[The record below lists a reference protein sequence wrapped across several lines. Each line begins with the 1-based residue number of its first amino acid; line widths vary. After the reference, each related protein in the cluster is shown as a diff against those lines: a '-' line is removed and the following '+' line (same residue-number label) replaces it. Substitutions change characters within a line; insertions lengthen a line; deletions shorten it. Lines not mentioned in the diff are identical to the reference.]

1 MERCHFFRTQ
11 RKIILRSGNVTKQ
24 KYVSHSM
31 PTCISRCQAG
41 KPDVLDCRGFMF
53 AEIIAIGSELTCGS
67 KLDTNSQ
74 WLSRELE
81 SLGWT
86 VTRHTTLAD
95 GMDAIVAEFRA
106 AASRAQVVLITG
118 GLGPTLDDITRD
130 ALAVAFNQPLV
141 RDPESL
147 KQIQALFIARGRQM
161 PERNERQ
168 ADRPRH
174 SSVLPNSCGTAP
186 GILMRVTANGEALD
200 TTAKADSATGCL
212 FAVMPGVPAEM
223 RPMFLQQIR
232 PALLDSG
239 MVMRRAVIRT
249 FGFGESDAERMLGDL
264 TARDRNPEVG
274 ITASEAVISLW
285 ITARSKSVE
294 EAELLCQ
301 ETCQQ
306 IRVQMGNAVYAE
318 SDVELHDVVAEL
330 LASKNKTV
338 ALVEGATTG
347 GQIAMWMSENSAA
360 AAVIKSAIV
369 IPGEWNA
376 ESLNAFDFEWT
387 EQGGDP
393 QNDWLNIATHVS
405 EKIRLN
411 CNVDF
416 VLISSP
422 FHDDPLES
430 GVVIRRGR
438 VGVRTADAFVSFD
451 VSMSGNL
458 AIFRQRAAR
467 TALNQLRLI
476 LK

>member
-1 MERCHFFRTQ
+1 
-11 RKIILRSGNVTKQ
+11 
-24 KYVSHSM
+24 
-31 PTCISRCQAG
+31 
-41 KPDVLDCRGFMF
+41 MF

-74 WLSRELE
+74 WLSLELE
-81 SLGWT
+81 ALGWT
-86 VTRHTTLAD
+86 VARHTTLAD
-95 GMDAIVAEFRA
+95 GMDTIVAEFRA

-147 KQIQALFIARGRQM
+147 KQIQAMFIARGRQM

-168 ADRPRH
+168 ADRPQH

-186 GILMRVTANGEALD
+186 GILLRVTANGEALD
-200 TTAKADSATGCL
+200 TDAKTDSASRCL
-212 FAVMPGVPAEM
+212 IAVMPGVPAEM

-264 TARDRNPEVG
+264 TARGRNPEVG
-274 ITASEAVISLW
+274 ITASEAVISLS
-285 ITARSKSVE
+285 ITARAKSAE
-294 EAELLCQ
+294 EADQRCH
-301 ETCQQ
+301 ETCQL
-306 IRVQMGNAVYAE
+306 IRERMGDAIYGE
-318 SDVELHDVVAEL
+318 SDAELHDIVVEL
-330 LASKNKTV
+330 LANKNKTV

-347 GQIAMWMSENSAA
+347 GQIAMWMSENSTI
-360 AAVIKSAIV
+360 AAVVKSATV
-369 IPGEWNA
+369 IPGAWNA
-376 ESLNAFDFEWT
+376 ESFNALDFDWT
-387 EQGGDP
+387 EQGSDQ
-393 QNDWLNIATHVS
+393 QNDWLKIATHVS

-430 GVVIRRGR
+430 GVVIRRGH
-438 VGVRTADAFVSFD
+438 VAVRTANEFMSFD

-467 TALNQLRLI
+467 TAFNRLRLI

>member
-1 MERCHFFRTQ
+1 
-11 RKIILRSGNVTKQ
+11 
-24 KYVSHSM
+24 
-31 PTCISRCQAG
+31 
-41 KPDVLDCRGFMF
+41 MF

-86 VTRHTTLAD
+86 VARHTTLAD
-95 GMDAIVAEFRA
+95 GMDTIVAEFRA

-130 ALAVAFNQPLV
+130 ALGFAFHQPLV

-168 ADRPRH
+168 ADRPQH

-200 TTAKADSATGCL
+200 TAAKANSPSGCL
-212 FAVMPGVPAEM
+212 IAVMPGVPAEM

-232 PALLDSG
+232 PVLLDSG

-264 TARDRNPEVG
+264 TARGRNPEVG

-294 EAELLCQ
+294 EADQLCQ
-301 ETCQQ
+301 ETCQL
-306 IRVQMGNAVYAE
+306 IRGRMGDAVYAE
-318 SDVELHDVVAEL
+318 SDAELHDVVAEL
-330 LASKNKTV
+330 LAGKNKTV
-338 ALVEGATTG
+338 AMIEGATTG
-347 GQIAMWMSENSAA
+347 GLIAMWMSENPAV
-360 AAVIKSAIV
+360 AAVVKSATV
-369 IPGEWNA
+369 IPGAWNA
-376 ESLNAFDFEWT
+376 ESFNAIDFDWSV
-387 EQGGDP
+387 QGGDQ
-393 QNDWLNIATHVS
+393 QNDWLHNANDIS

-422 FHDDPLES
+422 FHDDALES
-430 GVVIRRGR
+430 GVVIRRGH
-438 VGVRTADAFVSFD
+438 VGVRTANEFVSFD
-451 VSMSGNL
+451 ASMSGNL

-467 TALNQLRLI
+467 TALNRLRLI

>member
-1 MERCHFFRTQ
+1 
-11 RKIILRSGNVTKQ
+11 
-24 KYVSHSM
+24 
-31 PTCISRCQAG
+31 
-41 KPDVLDCRGFMF
+41 MF

-86 VTRHTTLAD
+86 VARHTTLAD

-130 ALAVAFNQPLV
+130 ALAVAFHQPLI

-147 KQIQALFIARGRQM
+147 KHIQALFLARGRQM

-168 ADRPRH
+168 ADRPQH
-174 SSVLPNSCGTAP
+174 SGVLPNFCGTAP
-186 GILMRVTANGEALD
+186 GILMRVTANGKAFN
-200 TTAKADSATGCL
+200 AAAQADSASECL
-212 FAVMPGVPAEM
+212 IAVMPGVPAEM

-232 PALLDSG
+232 PALIDSG

-264 TARDRNPEVG
+264 TARGRNPEVG

-285 ITARSKSVE
+285 ITARSKSAD
-294 EAELLCQ
+294 EADQLCH
-301 ETCQQ
+301 ETCQL
-306 IRVQMGNAVYAE
+306 IRERMGDAVYAE
-318 SDVELHDVVAEL
+318 SDIELHDVVAEL
-330 LASKNKTV
+330 LAKNNKTV
-338 ALVEGATTG
+338 ALMEGATTG
-347 GQIAMWMSENSAA
+347 GQIAMWMSENP
-360 AAVIKSAIV
+360 AVAKVVKSATV
-369 IPGEWNA
+369 IPGAWNS
-376 ESLNAFDFEWT
+376 ESFNANGSDGKQQDDEM
-387 EQGGDP
+387 
-393 QNDWLNIATHVS
+393 QNNWLNMAADAS

-411 CNVDF
+411 GNVDF

-430 GVVIRRGR
+430 GVVIRRGH
-438 VGVRTADAFVSFD
+438 VGVRTADDFVSFD

-467 TALNQLRLI
+467 TALNRLRLI
-476 LK
+476 LTRADSP